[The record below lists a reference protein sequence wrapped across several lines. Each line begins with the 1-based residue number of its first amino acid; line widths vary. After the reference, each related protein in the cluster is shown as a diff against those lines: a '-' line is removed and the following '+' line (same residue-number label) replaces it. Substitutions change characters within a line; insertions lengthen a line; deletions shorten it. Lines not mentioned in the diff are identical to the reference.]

1 MLSTQELKHQYS
13 SAQRFAFPDL
23 SCNANDTLLVLGR
36 SGVGKTTLLHI
47 LAGIL
52 TPSTGEVMIDG
63 QSLYSH
69 NTGQLDNFRGKH
81 IGLVF
86 QKPHFVS
93 ALTAKENL
101 QLAQKMAG
109 NNIDNRRIDNLLF
122 QLNIDSRSHAK
133 THQMSQGEQQR
144 LSIARALVNEPKL
157 ILADEPTSALDDENC
172 TEVVSLLRRQAEQ
185 VGAALVIVTHDGRLK
200 ELFDNQVTLT

>member
-1 MLSTQELKHQYS
+1 MLSTQEVTHQYS

-23 SCNANDTLLVLGR
+23 SCNAKETLLVLGR

-52 TPSTGEVMIDG
+52 TPSTGQVMIDG
-63 QSLYSH
+63 QSLYKH
-69 NTGQLDNFRGKH
+69 NTGQLDDFRGKH

-109 NNIDNRRIDNLLF
+109 NLIDDRKIDNLLF
-122 QLNIDSRSHAK
+122 QLNIDNRSQAK

-144 LSIARALVNEPKL
+144 LSIARALVNNPKL

-172 TEVVSLLRRQAEQ
+172 NEVVSLLTRQAEQ